1 MAGDPSD
8 IRNWQRRPDGI
19 TTSGKLEAH
28 DPARLAAIGVRH
40 VVNLALDSHPE
51 ALAQEAALLAAEGI
65 AYTHIP
71 VPFDAPTPEHVAAL
85 AEALAAHPGATHVHC
100 IMNYRVTAFFYLL
113 DCAAGVPE
121 PEARAR
127 MAKVWNPIEDE
138 RAPEA
143 WRALLHGGQSPAGP
157 V

>member
-1 MAGDPSD
+1 MAGDPVD

-51 ALAQEAALLAAEGI
+51 ALADEAALLAAEGI

-71 VPFDAPTPEHVAAL
+71 VPFDAPTPDHVAAL
-85 AEALAAHPGATHVHC
+85 ADALAAHPGPAHVHC
-100 IMNYRVTAFFYLL
+100 IMNWRVTAFFYLL
-113 DCAAGVPE
+113 DRAGGVPE
-121 PEARAR
+121 AKARAR
-127 MAKVWNPIEDE
+127 MAMVWNPIEDE
-138 RAPEA
+138 GAPEA
-143 WRALLHGGQSPAGP
+143 WRELVRGGA
-157 V
+157 

>member
-1 MAGDPSD
+1 MCGDPED
-8 IRNWQRRPDGI
+8 IRNWQRRADGI

-40 VVNLALDSHPE
+40 VVNLALTEHPE
-51 ALAQEAALLAAEGI
+51 ALADEAALMAAAGI

-71 VPFDAPTPEHVAAL
+71 VPFDAPTPAHVAAL
-85 AEALAAHPGATHVHC
+85 DEALAAHPGATHVHC
-100 IMNYRVTAFFYLL
+100 IMNWRVTAFFYLL

-127 MAKVWNPIEDE
+127 MALVWNPLEDE
-138 RAPEA
+138 QAPPV
-143 WRALLHGGQSPAGP
+143 WRALVAGGA
-157 V
+157 